1 MSTFDY
7 PYTCPDINKNIEY
20 IQGSI
25 ENFLQYLIDD
35 YRDNGFNE
43 DISVKQLSKDLY
55 SDIEQ
60 YIEEIRSS
68 NQSIRD
74 AAEKQ
79 IQDVENEKADVE
91 EELKDRYKEIDDL
104 NDQIKSMDELYNE
117 LRNSIN

>member
-35 YRDNGFNE
+35 YKDNGFNE

-79 IQDVENEKADVE
+79 IQKIEDEKFDLE
-91 EELKDRYKEIDDL
+91 MDLQDKNKEIDDL
-104 NDQIKSMDELYNE
+104 NDKIYDLEKELAAFE
-117 LRNSIN
+117 

>member
-1 MSTFDY
+1 MSIFNY
-7 PYTCPDINKNIEY
+7 PYTCPNINKNIEY

-43 DISVKQLSKDLY
+43 EVSIKQLSKDLY

-60 YIEEIRSS
+60 YIEEIRLS

-74 AAEKQ
+74 DAEKQ
-79 IQDVENEKADVE
+79 IE
-91 EELKDRYKEIDDL
+91 EMQYKKTEC
-104 NDQIKSMDELYNE
+104 
-117 LRNSIN
+117 

>member
-20 IQGSI
+20 IQCTI

-35 YRDNGFNE
+35 YKDNGVNE
-43 DISVKQLSKDLY
+43 DLSVKQLSKDLY

-79 IQDVENEKADVE
+79 IQDIENEKFDLE
-91 EELKDRYKEIDDL
+91 LDLKDKNKEIDDL
-104 NDQIKSMDELYNE
+104 NDEIHDLRKELAAFE
-117 LRNSIN
+117 

>member
-1 MSTFDY
+1 MSTFNY

-25 ENFLQYLIDD
+25 ENFLQCLIDD
-35 YRDNGFNE
+35 YKDNGFNE
-43 DISVKQLSKDLY
+43 DIYVKQLSKDLY

-79 IQDVENEKADVE
+79 IQDIENEKFDL
-91 EELKDRYKEIDDL
+91 ELDLREANKTIEDLEIKCNL
-104 NDQIKSMDELYNE
+104 LETELATFE
-117 LRNSIN
+117 